1 MQYEAATSVEAQE
14 VDFSYLPDQLAEKIL
29 QHGLTPEALCR
40 KIKINQ
46 PQLQRVYEQ
55 LPQAQK
61 VTSSALFQELHN
73 WHHSL
78 TLEEFTDNINRLIY
92 LWLNAIQ
99 HGVSLLTIEKLL
111 SSLHLSG
118 WFNANITQLRL
129 FLFSLLYE
137 TNHAL
142 QRSQLD
148 WVINFDTNTQLPR
161 SAQLSAILTAKAANS
176 APTGQLAVL
185 SVQFHPFK
193 HNLIFSNQEHVRL
206 NQSIKETLVKHLPD
220 NAQLFYNANLQF
232 EILLTGIE
240 NTLKI
245 NLLAAKLFRAFEEMM
260 QGEHQSVLV
269 VPFIGAAQSDHPAQ
283 IVTLLE
289 NARLALESAV
299 QTTQYLVIYTE
310 NLRQQIAEKIHLEN
324 EVLNAYSSDSLE
336 LYLQPIV
343 DSKTRKCKGA
353 ELLLRCQ
360 KLAQYHIYPSHT
372 IDILNKVGKGKLFT
386 RWLANSACRM
396 ASELTQNHAHDIY
409 LTFNLRAEDL
419 YDAELPHLLSQAL
432 DLWKLDSKN
441 IVLEITEEGILEL
454 NETSNSVINNLS
466 QLGFKLALDDFGTGF
481 SSLSRLRTMP
491 IDLIKIDQSFI
502 RNIARSKDDFKIV
515 ESIASLAHSLGKEV
529 LAEGIEDEESFALI
543 KKISIHK
550 CQGYL
555 FAKPMAYDD
564 FITWLQSQA

>member
-1 MQYEAATSVEAQE
+1 MQYEVAINIQAQE
-14 VDFSYLPDQLAEKIL
+14 IDFSYLPDQLAERIL

-40 KIKINQ
+40 KIKID
-46 PQLQRVYEQ
+46 PLELQRIYEH

-61 VTSSALFQELHN
+61 AAASALLQELYS
-73 WHHSL
+73 WPHSL
-78 TLEEFTDNINRLIY
+78 TLEAFTDNINRLIY
-92 LWLNAIQ
+92 HWLNAIQ
-99 HGVSLLTIEKLL
+99 HGASLLTIEKLL
-111 SSLHLSG
+111 SALHLSG

-137 TNHAL
+137 TSLAL

-148 WVINFDTNTQLPR
+148 WVTSFDTNTQLPR
-161 SAQLSAILTAKAANS
+161 SAQLSAILAAKATDS
-176 APTGQLAVL
+176 AAINPLAVL

-206 NQSIKETLVKHLPD
+206 NQSIKETLLKHLPD
-220 NAQLFYNANLQF
+220 NSQLFYAANLQF
-232 EILLTGIE
+232 EILLTGVE

-269 VPFIGAAQSDHPAQ
+269 VPFIGAAQSDHQTQ
-283 IVTLLE
+283 IATLLE
-289 NARLALESAV
+289 NAKLALESAV

-310 NLRQQIAEKIHLEN
+310 NLRQQISEKIHLEN
-324 EVLNAYSSDSLE
+324 EVLNAFSSDSLE

-353 ELLLRCQ
+353 ELLLRCP
-360 KLAQYHIYPSHT
+360 KLAQYDIYPSHT

-386 RWLANSACRM
+386 RWLVNSACRM
-396 ASELTQNHAHDIY
+396 TSELTHTHAHDIY

-419 YDAELPHLLSQAL
+419 YDAELPHLLNQAL
-432 DLWKLDSKN
+432 SLWKLDSQN
-441 IVLEITEEGILEL
+441 IILEITEDGILEL
-454 NETSNSVINNLS
+454 NDTSNGVINNLN

-481 SSLSRLRTMP
+481 SSLSRLRNMP

-543 KKISIHK
+543 QKISIQK

-555 FAKPMAYDD
+555 FAKPMAYND
-564 FITWLQSQA
+564 FISWLQSQV